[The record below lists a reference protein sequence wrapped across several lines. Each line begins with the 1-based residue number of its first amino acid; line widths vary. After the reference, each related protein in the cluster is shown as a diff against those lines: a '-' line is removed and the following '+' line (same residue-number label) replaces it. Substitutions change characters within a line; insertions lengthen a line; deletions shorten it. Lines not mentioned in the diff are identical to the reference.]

1 MIDTMNIIEVINE
14 RSGASY
20 HGNELEY
27 FVDDSADIG
36 EVYLDGN
43 LIYQSTNIYNEDDL
57 KIKFNEAF
65 SITKEESTN
74 G

>member
-1 MIDTMNIIEVINE
+1 MIDTMNIIKVINE
-14 RSGASY
+14 KSGGSY

-36 EVYLDGN
+36 EVYLDGD
-43 LIYQSTNIYNEDDL
+43 LIYQSTSIYNEDDL